1 MKGLGQSTALGGS
14 HYNDPSRIWAY
25 AEELLGARR
34 APHPGWKRVALCA
47 GDERFYD
54 RDRATAAVIAHQR
67 QICGACTV
75 AADCLLD
82 ALAHERVQSGW
93 QVSTRGGLLARERR
107 YLTEGGR

>member
-1 MKGLGQSTALGGS
+1 MGQSTALGGPG
-14 HYNDPSRIWAY
+14 YNDPSRIQAY

-34 APHPGWKRVALCA
+34 APHPGWNRDAACL

-54 RDRATAAVIAHQR
+54 RDTVTAAVIAYQR
-67 QICGACTV
+67 RVCGACTV

-82 ALAHERVQSGW
+82 ALAHERVRAGW

-107 YLTEGGR
+107 YLTKGER